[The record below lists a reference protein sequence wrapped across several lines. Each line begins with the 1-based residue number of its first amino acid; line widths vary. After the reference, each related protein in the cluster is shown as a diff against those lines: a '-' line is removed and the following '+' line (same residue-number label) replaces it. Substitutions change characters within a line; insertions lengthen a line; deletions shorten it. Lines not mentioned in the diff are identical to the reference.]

1 MDRLTELRQQFAA
14 EPLATGFG
22 ATLDALSDGE
32 AVISYVAKDE
42 HAIVVGIIQG
52 GITTVIADYAGV
64 YAAMTRIAAGHTPAK
79 HIAIELLRPV
89 RPGETISATA
99 RVIAETRASIV
110 AAVDVRDALG
120 VQKALATVA
129 FAKPKLP

>member
-1 MDRLTELRQQFAA
+1 MDRLTELRRQFAA

-22 ATLDALSDGE
+22 ATLDALADGE
-32 AVISYVAKDE
+32 ATVGYAAKAE

-64 YAAMTRIAAGHTPAK
+64 YAAMTRIPEGHTPAK

-89 RPGETISATA
+89 RPGETITATA
-99 RVIAETRASIV
+99 RVVAETRSSII
-110 AAVDVRDALG
+110 AHVDVRDANG
-120 VQKALATVA
+120 AQKAVATVT
-129 FAKPKLP
+129 FAKPKP

>member
-1 MDRLTELRQQFAA
+1 MDRLTELRLQFAA

-32 AVISYVAKDE
+32 ATVSYVALND

-89 RPGETISATA
+89 RPGERISATA
-99 RVIAETRASIV
+99 RVVSETRASVITV
-110 AAVDVRDALG
+110 VDVRDAG
-120 VQKALATVA
+120 GAQKALATIA
-129 FAKPKLP
+129 FAKPKVP

>member
-1 MDRLTELRQQFAA
+1 MDRLTELRRQFAA

-32 AVISYVAKDE
+32 AAVSYVAKDE

-64 YAAMTRIAAGHTPAK
+64 YAAMSRIAAGHTPAK

-89 RPGETISATA
+89 RPGETITATA
-99 RVIAETRASIV
+99 RVVAETRASIV
-110 AAVDVRDALG
+110 TAVDVRNENGA
-120 VQKALATVA
+120 QKAVATVA
-129 FAKPKLP
+129 FAKPKHP